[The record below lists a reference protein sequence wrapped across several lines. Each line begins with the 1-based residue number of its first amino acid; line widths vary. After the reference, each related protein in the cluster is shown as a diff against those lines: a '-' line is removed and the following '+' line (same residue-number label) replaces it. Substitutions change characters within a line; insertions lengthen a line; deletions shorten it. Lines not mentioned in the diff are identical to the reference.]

1 MKWCIISKDDVS
13 VLSINRMKDKS
24 KISNKE
30 DVIKFIHKKNTKK
43 GKVQSITLKG
53 PYKDK
58 NVNKWIICYLQ
69 PLNKN
74 HLNSEWEL
82 NCPDGKF
89 KVYNGALLI
98 HTLEKDDNNEYPDI
112 LSTKDIDE
120 NSCLEWKVSKN
131 DSVNNDSV
139 NNDSVNNKNDEPEDE
154 DVSDVDNIN
163 DDLTTYANNDEP
175 DYDEIIDDDDVFEM
189 PKATEINNAHS
200 VELNNDLLT
209 NTSNLEFEKYDYE
222 SPIIPVM

>member
-1 MKWCIISKDDVS
+1 MKWCIISKDDIS
-13 VLSINRMKDKS
+13 VMSINRMKNNS

-30 DVIKFIHKKNTKK
+30 DVVKFIHKKNNNK
-43 GKVQSITLKG
+43 GKIQSVTLKG

-58 NVNKWIICYLQ
+58 NVHKWIICYLQ

-89 KVYNGALLI
+89 KVYNGAILI
-98 HTLEKDDNNEYPDI
+98 HTLEKDSNNEYPDI

-131 DSVNNDSV
+131 DIIDDDNIEEQEADEDLSDLDNMPDDNYNNND
-139 NNDSVNNKNDEPEDE
+139 
-154 DVSDVDNIN
+154 
-163 DDLTTYANNDEP
+163 DEP
-175 DYDEIIDDDDVFEM
+175 DYDEIMDDDVFTI
-189 PKATEINNAHS
+189 PKTTEINTPHS

-209 NTSNLEFEKYDYE
+209 NTSNLEFEKYDYT
-222 SPIIPVM
+222 SPIIPAM